1 MDTNILSNIDLN
13 SKDTRDRL
21 HLWTLTLKDTKMLSN
36 SKNIDLNGKEISGKT
51 SLMNA
56 YINGHKDVVARYLKA
71 MNGT

>member
-1 MDTNILSNIDLN
+1 MDT
-13 SKDTRDRL
+13 KVF
-21 HLWTLTLKDTKMLSN
+21 SN

-56 YINGHKDVVARYLKA
+56 CNNGHKDVVARYLKD

>member
-1 MDTNILSNIDLN
+1 MLSNIDLN

-36 SKNIDLNGKEISGKT
+36 SKNIDLNCKEISGKT

-56 YINGHKDVVARYLKA
+56 CINGHKDVVVGRFARYLKA

>member
-1 MDTNILSNIDLN
+1 MDT
-13 SKDTRDRL
+13 KVF
-21 HLWTLTLKDTKMLSN
+21 SN

-56 YINGHKDVVARYLKA
+56 CINGHKDVVVGRFARYLKA